1 MLTKT
6 TLYSA
11 LFAGLIHVLAAAS
24 PALAESGIKVTPT
37 HLSPTIA
44 VGDETREVVT
54 LQNLSG
60 EETTLRAQVDFGAG
74 QSASMPDIS
83 IDPQEVRLGPG
94 QLFPAT
100 ISIKTPAD
108 MADGPR
114 RVMVVFDAGPAAGG
128 EVAIVGR
135 VAVLVDINV
144 IRPVKEVTWTIPH
157 FIDSSAPASFSV
169 RAINSGNFP
178 TGLVE
183 NVELAGIS
191 GSVNLQSQKKQVAVG
206 DQVLLEAFWEES
218 PLLAVKIAT
227 LSVGSAVGAPVQEK
241 TLVMV
246 FPWKLCLALIAI
258 ALTAFAG
265 GRLMPF
271 YTKVFR

>member
-1 MLTKT
+1 MTLPQLFVIPGEAKDFLLTKT

-11 LFAGLIHVLAAAS
+11 LFAGLIHVFAVAS

-37 HLSPTIA
+37 HLSPTMA

-83 IDPQEVRLGPG
+83 LDPQEVRLGPG
-94 QLFPAT
+94 QSFPAT
-100 ISIKTPAD
+100 ISIRVPAD

-128 EVAIVGR
+128 EVVIVGR

-144 IRPVKEVTWTIPH
+144 IRPVKEVAWTIPH
-157 FIDSSAPASFSV
+157 VIDSSAPASFSV
-169 RAINSGNFP
+169 QAINSGNFP

-183 NVELAGIS
+183 NVELVGIS
-191 GSVNLQSQKKQVAVG
+191 GSVKLQSQKKQVAVG
-206 DQVLLEAFWEES
+206 DQVLLQAFWEES
-218 PLLAVKIAT
+218 PLPAYKPRKRPSIMLT
-227 LSVGSAVGAPVQEK
+227 SASSPSRSAADRASANSR
-241 TLVMV
+241 
-246 FPWKLCLALIAI
+246 CAA
-258 ALTAFAG
+258 
-265 GRLMPF
+265 
-271 YTKVFR
+271 